1 MACRGKCEA
10 NQTISRQIIQDG
22 FAIRTQGCGYVC
34 TYAVDVDGLSSHLG
48 DVERS
53 NVSYG
58 NWMGREEGRGL
69 GGSGV
74 IQWGGEGS
82 GENVGKGAR
91 IHGAL

>member
-1 MACRGKCEA
+1 MDSRYAHRGAVTCVR
-10 NQTISRQIIQDG
+10 N
-22 FAIRTQGCGYVC
+22 
-34 TYAVDVDGLSSHLG
+34 AVDVDGLSTHLG